1 MLKIIPNHL
10 AKNLQRWK
18 GKQWYHQ
25 RFDGS
30 PYLLHY
36 IAEAEVKE
44 EPRKLGCCATVRFCF
59 FDHDVAN
66 WYIPMDDIKK
76 DALLIIEAGKKNSVI
91 SKKLMAD
98 WKKDEEAFYQK
109 CAEIEKTHF
118 GALSDK
124 ELRALHDAFL
134 GAAILRNSSSSV
146 IDHFAL
152 GTDEFVAEKI
162 RKAHEQSSLKDAMKF
177 TEVFSILTAP
187 VHLSFINYAEV
198 ALLKAA
204 AKIKKDPSKKEMLL
218 SEHQQNYFWI
228 RNNYVDANVLGVA
241 YFGEELNKI
250 FSLNLNIEEE
260 IRKIETTP
268 TVNKQKK
275 AELMKKMHCDDEL
288 KLLITVSEDFT
299 HWQDER
305 KKATFWAS
313 HYATMILNEISK
325 RTGIPTLLIKY
336 ASPREIGNVMNG
348 TLTQKTLGERQKN
361 CAFYWDI
368 GGHDCVVGKE
378 ADDVKDTIL
387 GSTELSDI
395 DDFRGLT
402 ACMGKATGTVKV
414 VKSAKEI
421 DKVEEGDIIVAVMTR
436 PDYVPAMKRAAAI
449 VTDEGGVTCHAAIVS
464 RELNIPCIIGTK
476 IATKALKD
484 GDCVEVN
491 ANHGWVRKVKLGEEH
506 TIPKEKIFAQTKTR
520 WYAQGINCTPILLS
534 PPGLSGFDLKPVLGD
549 DFKSFLFEYNEEYGK
564 MHYPVDD
571 LRRLGKIIVDKIRND
586 KNFLKKIREADMAI
600 QEAKIKELHSIPEE
614 KFSNLFDTQLYMQ
627 LQKAVDAMREIGR
640 RSHLIEPFSLTTDI
654 EIKEKLV
661 RFIKD
666 TKEMNECLALLST
679 PLEKSFINEREED
692 LHHISLIKTG
702 AEKKKAIEA
711 HLKKFYWVRNTY
723 CRRQRLTVKDIDEEI
738 KTVHYTPIDF
748 ELLKAK
754 KEQALKKVP
763 DKELVMLL
771 EASAF
776 ITGWQDWRKKIILI
790 EIDYVEGLLA
800 EISKRC
806 GITHSL
812 LRYFTHNEVMEKFME
827 NVFAQKTTAELITML
842 TERRNGMI
850 QFVTPEGEGI
860 LVGDEY
866 KKFQQE
872 MSKKEKNQ
880 NELTQFSGL
889 TASTGTAI
897 GPVKICRTLAD
908 IHAVKEGEV
917 LVASMTRPEY
927 LPAMKKACAIVT
939 DEGGITSHAAI
950 VSRELGKP
958 CVIGTKIATQVLK
971 DGDIVEVKAN
981 HGVVIIHKR
990 Q

>member
-1 MLKIIPNHL
+1 MLKIISTHL
-10 AKNLQRWK
+10 AKNLVHWK

-44 EPRKLGCCATVRFCF
+44 EPRKLGCHATGRYCF
-59 FDHDVAN
+59 FGNDKAD

-76 DALLIIEAGKKNSVI
+76 GAALIIEAGKKNPAI

-98 WKKDEEAFYQK
+98 WKKDEEGFYEK
-109 CAEIEKTHF
+109 CAEIEKANF

-124 ELRALHDAFL
+124 QLLALHDAFL
-134 GAAILRNSSSSV
+134 DTAIHRNSSSSV

-152 GTDEFVAEKI
+152 GTDEIAAEKI
-162 RKAHEQSSLKDAMKF
+162 RKAHEQSPLKDMKF

-198 ALLKAA
+198 ALMKTA
-204 AKIKKDPSKKEMLL
+204 AKIKKDPSKKEHLL
-218 SEHQQNYFWI
+218 AEHQKNYFWI
-228 RNNYVDANVLGVA
+228 RNNYVDANILSVA
-241 YFGEELNKI
+241 YFGEELKKI
-250 FSLNLNIEEE
+250 FSLNLDIEEE
-260 IRKIETTP
+260 IKKIETTP

-288 KLLITVSEDFT
+288 KLLITISEDFT

-305 KKATFWAS
+305 KKATFWTS
-313 HYATMILNEISK
+313 HYATLILNEISK
-325 RTGIPTLLIKY
+325 RTCIPTLLIKY

-348 TLTQKTLGERQKN
+348 DLTQKRLEERQKN
-361 CAFYWDI
+361 CVFYWDSE
-368 GGHDCVVGKE
+368 GHDCVVGKE
-378 ADDVKDTIL
+378 ADDVKDAIL

-484 GDCVEVN
+484 GDHVEVN

-506 TIPKEKIFAQTKTR
+506 TIAKEKILAQVKTK

-549 DFKSFLFEYNEEYGK
+549 DFKSFLFEYKEEYGK

-571 LRRLGKIIVDKIRND
+571 LQRLGKIVVEKIQKDKG
-586 KNFLKKIREADMAI
+586 FLKKTREIDIHI
-600 QEAKIKELHSIPEE
+600 QEERIKELHKIKEE
-614 KFSNLFDTQLYMQ
+614 EFPNLSDDQLYAQ

-640 RSHLIEPFSLTTDI
+640 RSHLIEPFSLTTDT
-654 EIKEKLV
+654 EIKERLV
-661 RFIKD
+661 RSIKD

-692 LHHISLIKTG
+692 LHRISLINTG
-702 AEKKKAIEA
+702 AEKKKAIEE

-723 CRRQRLTVKDIDEEI
+723 CRRQRLTVKDIEEEI
-738 KTVHYTPIDF
+738 KTLHYTPINF
-748 ELLKAK
+748 EMLKTK
-754 KEQALKKVP
+754 KKQAIKKVP

-771 EASAF
+771 ESSTF

-790 EIDYVEGLLA
+790 EIDYIEGLLE
-800 EISKRC
+800 EISKRR
-806 GITHSL
+806 GIEHRL
-812 LRYFTHNEVMEKFME
+812 LRYLTYNEVME
-827 NVFAQKTTAELITML
+827 NVLVQKTTAELITLL

-850 QFVTPEGEGI
+850 QFVIPEGEGI
-860 LVGDEY
+860 LVGDDY
-866 KKFQQE
+866 KTFQEQ
-872 MSKKEKNQ
+872 MNKKEKNQ
-880 NELTQFSGL
+880 DRLTQFSGL

-897 GPVKICRTLAD
+897 GPVKICKTLAD

-971 DGDIVEVKAN
+971 DGDVVEVKAN
-981 HGVVIIHKR
+981 HGVVILRK
-990 Q
+990 